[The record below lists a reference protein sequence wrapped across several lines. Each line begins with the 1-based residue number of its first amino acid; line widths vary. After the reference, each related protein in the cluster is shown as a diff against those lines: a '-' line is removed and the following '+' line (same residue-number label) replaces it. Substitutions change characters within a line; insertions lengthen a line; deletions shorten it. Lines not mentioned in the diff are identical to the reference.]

1 MASKKET
8 KADKALATGT
18 SAAASKSAAKAS
30 AAAKAPAV
38 KAPAAKAPAAK
49 APKAGKTKRDKVVLA
64 YSGGLDT
71 TVIIPWLKENY
82 DYDVI
87 AVCIDVGQGDDW
99 KTIKKR
105 ALDTGASECYVV
117 DAREEYITDFVYP
130 ALKANA
136 IYEDKYLL
144 GTSTARPLI
153 AKILVEYARQ
163 CGAVAISHGATGK
176 GNDQIRFELTIKA
189 FAPDLK
195 IIAAWR
201 DDKWDMDSREAEI
214 KFLEDRGIPVPMK
227 KDQSYSRDEN
237 IWHLS
242 HEGLELEETEN
253 EPNWKHM
260 LQLTTVPEEA
270 PESGEYVRVDFER
283 GIPVSVNG
291 KKMKPLALMQELN
304 KIGGRNGVG
313 LIDIVENRVVGMKS
327 RGVYETPGGSILY
340 AAHEMLDH
348 LCLDRDTYFFK
359 QQVSLKMSEL
369 IYNGRWY
376 TTLMESLMAFMDK
389 TQEHCTGWVKLKLY
403 KGSIRGA
410 GSHSPYSLYNAN
422 IASFTTGD
430 LYNHKDADGFI
441 TLFGLPLKVR
451 AMMEQTIGEG
461 QAVMKKGK
469 KRPTE

>member
-1 MASKKET
+1 MSKE
-8 KADKALATGT
+8 
-18 SAAASKSAAKAS
+18 
-30 AAAKAPAV
+30 
-38 KAPAAKAPAAK
+38 
-49 APKAGKTKRDKVVLA
+49 KVILA

-82 DYDVI
+82 DYDVV

-99 KTIKKR
+99 GKIKQR
-105 ALDTGASECYVV
+105 ALDTGASSCYVV
-117 DAREEYITDFVYP
+117 DAREEYITDFIWP

-136 IYEDKYLL
+136 IYEDRYLL

-153 AKILVEYARQ
+153 AKILVDYARQ
-163 CGAVAISHGATGK
+163 EGATAICHGATGK

-195 IIAAWR
+195 IIAPWR
-201 DDKWDMDSREAEI
+201 IWDIQSREEEI
-214 KFLEDRGIPVPMK
+214 EYLEKRNIPVPMK

-260 LQLTTVPEEA
+260 LQLTVVPEEA
-270 PESGEYVRVDFER
+270 PEAGEYVEVGFEH

-291 KKMKPLALMQELN
+291 KKMGALELMKELN

-313 LIDIVENRVVGMKS
+313 LVDIVENRVVGMKS
-327 RGVYETPGGSILY
+327 RGVYESPGGAILY
-340 AAHEMLDH
+340 FAHEQMDH

-359 QQVSLKMSEL
+359 QQASLKMSEL

-376 TTLMESLMAFMDK
+376 TRLMESLMAFMD
-389 TQEHCTGWVKLKLY
+389 TAEQNVTGTVKMKLY

-410 GSHSPYSLYNAN
+410 GSSSPYSLYNAN

-430 LYNHKDADGFI
+430 LYDHHDAEGFI

-451 AMMEQTIGEG
+451 AMMEQATGQG
-461 QAVMKKGK
+461 QAVEAKALKQ
-469 KRPTE
+469 RPTE